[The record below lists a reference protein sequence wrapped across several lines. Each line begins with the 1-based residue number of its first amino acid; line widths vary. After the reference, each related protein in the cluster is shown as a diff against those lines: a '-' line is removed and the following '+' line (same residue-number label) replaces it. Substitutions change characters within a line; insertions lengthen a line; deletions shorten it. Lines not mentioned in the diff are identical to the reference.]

1 MALDRVMQG
10 KKQKA
15 PRWRHCTTK
24 TMGRMQYA
32 AGAMYVM
39 KAFDQASKNVTQE
52 MIGDLLE
59 AFRQMVLTND
69 WMDAKTKASAL
80 DKAGQMLQHIAYPD
94 FILDDQK
101 LDDYYSGFNVLD
113 SDSYS
118 QMVGKLSR
126 WNLVHEFKRLI
137 EPVDR
142 NEFDFNAAVVN
153 AYYQPT
159 SNSIKFPAAI
169 LQSPF
174 FHHTFPSSTVTSVEL
189 SGSRS
194 LACSGIYCVLLER
207 KTISA
212 RFVERGK
219 SHLLLGSQGAPTK
232 MS

>member
-174 FHHTFPSSTVTSVEL
+174 FHHTFPRCVE
-189 SGSRS
+189 S
-194 LACSGIYCVLLER
+194 
-207 KTISA
+207 
-212 RFVERGK
+212 
-219 SHLLLGSQGAPTK
+219 
-232 MS
+232 